1 MSGRIK
7 SGIRKEL
14 FGVIFF
20 ILVVHVVVLLF
31 MGSTLFERF
40 YQSNKVS
47 ELEQSARAIRAAYQE
62 NSGEIYDAIGKLENG
77 NAIVSLFEIGGDGR
91 VQMRYHS
98 RTGREEMRP
107 WGDRENAPKPRG
119 EDVDRFQEK
128 MLARLRD
135 SDESFDVR
143 LEESFNPWEDD
154 GMLTLSTRLDDNLYL
169 YIQTPRGYLK
179 SFADLAVKYTALMSI
194 AILLVGAVIIY
205 FVVGRI
211 TRPIQGIQRAADKIS
226 RLDFSERCE
235 AKGHDDARRERQP
248 DVGRPAGGG
257 EPAGGGQ

>member
-20 ILVVHVVVLLF
+20 ILVVNVVVLLF

-107 WGDRENAPKPRG
+107 WGDRENAP
-119 EDVDRFQEK
+119 Q
-128 MLARLRD
+128 A
-135 SDESFDVR
+135 
-143 LEESFNPWEDD
+143 
-154 GMLTLSTRLDDNLYL
+154 
-169 YIQTPRGYLK
+169 
-179 SFADLAVKYTALMSI
+179 
-194 AILLVGAVIIY
+194 
-205 FVVGRI
+205 
-211 TRPIQGIQRAADKIS
+211 
-226 RLDFSERCE
+226 
-235 AKGHDDARRERQP
+235 
-248 DVGRPAGGG
+248 AGGG
-257 EPAGGGQ
+257 RRPVPGEDARAAAGLGREL

>member
-1 MSGRIK
+1 
-7 SGIRKEL
+7 
-14 FGVIFF
+14 
-20 ILVVHVVVLLF
+20 
-31 MGSTLFERF
+31 
-40 YQSNKVS
+40 
-47 ELEQSARAIRAAYQE
+47 
-62 NSGEIYDAIGKLENG
+62 
-77 NAIVSLFEIGGDGR
+77 
-91 VQMRYHS
+91 
-98 RTGREEMRP
+98 
-107 WGDRENAPKPRG
+107 
-119 EDVDRFQEK
+119 

-235 AKGHDDARRERQP
+235 AKGHDEIAMLAGSVNQMSDDLQAAVSRWWRPMRCSRTTSCASSRPTACASSSWRTSRTISRRRSP
-248 DVGRPAGGG
+248 S
-257 EPAGGGQ
+257 

>member
-20 ILVVHVVVLLF
+20 ILVVNVVVLLF

-194 AILLVGAVIIY
+194 AILLVGLRV
-205 FVVGRI
+205 F
-211 TRPIQGIQRAADKIS
+211 TIS
-226 RLDFSERCE
+226 WSGGSR
-235 AKGHDDARRERQP
+235 GP
-248 DVGRPAGGG
+248 DHGDST
-257 EPAGGGQ
+257 GGGQDLAARLLRAVRGEGPRPRSRCSPGASTRCRTTCRRR

>member
-1 MSGRIK
+1 
-7 SGIRKEL
+7 
-14 FGVIFF
+14 
-20 ILVVHVVVLLF
+20 

-107 WGDRENAPKPRG
+107 WGDRENAPQAAG

-154 GMLTLSTRLDDNLYL
+154 GCSPSPPVWTTTSTSISRPRAGTSNPLPTSRSS
-169 YIQTPRGYLK
+169 TPR
-179 SFADLAVKYTALMSI
+179 
-194 AILLVGAVIIY
+194 
-205 FVVGRI
+205 
-211 TRPIQGIQRAADKIS
+211 
-226 RLDFSERCE
+226 
-235 AKGHDDARRERQP
+235 
-248 DVGRPAGGG
+248 
-257 EPAGGGQ
+257 